1 MSEEKEKSTI
11 RKSIESYANHSVL
24 VFSGS
29 LMVLSITFNN
39 IGLGKIIDAY
49 AQQMVAEIEH
59 KKQAR
64 NPVVPPSIL
73 PDQCTSYSVEIED
86 LDVRIHKLELVAHKS
101 GKQHK

>member
-1 MSEEKEKSTI
+1 MAAPTEKKSVI
-11 RKSIESYANHSVL
+11 RKSIESYASHSVL

-59 KKQAR
+59 KERASII
-64 NPVVPPSIL
+64 PVTSQQCIY
-73 PDQCTSYSVEIED
+73 PDD
-86 LDVRIHKLELVAHKS
+86 LMDRITHLEELSHRSSKL
-101 GKQHK
+101 